1 MFDSMLSC
9 KFQDCLKSNAKT
21 LLTNVWL
28 FPTCPLLD
36 VGSVYVIKTE
46 QNKAMLNGILYG
58 KYYIPEVVNALLR
71 DRC

>member
-9 KFQDCLKSNAKT
+9 KFQECLKSNAKT

-46 QNKAMLNGILYG
+46 QKQSNVKWDTIWKILYS
-58 KYYIPEVVNALLR
+58 
-71 DRC
+71 